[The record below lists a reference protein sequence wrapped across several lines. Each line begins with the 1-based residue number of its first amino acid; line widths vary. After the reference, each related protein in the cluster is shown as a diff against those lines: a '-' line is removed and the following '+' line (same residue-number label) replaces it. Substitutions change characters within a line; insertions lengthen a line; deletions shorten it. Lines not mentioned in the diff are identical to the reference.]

1 MSKDNS
7 LLKSKNQNLSEENI
21 KIEKEILE
29 IKKEKDDEINSLL
42 QHIDNKSYKCRGTN
56 TRSHNPE
63 YGNKYKTFKQY
74 DPKADHTNNIFNCY
88 AKESKAD
95 LFTKN
100 IPFLT
105 KGEKYDPIATQ
116 NSNKTFNFKA
126 NDSIATQNPE
136 KSCHFKANDSIAT
149 QNPEKSYH
157 FKANDSIASQN
168 SDKTF
173 HFKENDSI
181 ASQNSDKWYTYSDN
195 LCISFGDRDKNYSSV
210 QFNITNLFKKAN
222 VEEEIYRNIIIP
234 KSKKVKGMY
243 RNIAYVN
250 CSSHEKTK
258 TLFTKLSEVEIN
270 GLRVYYSKPSSL
282 F

>member
-56 TRSHNPE
+56 TRSYNPE
-63 YGNKYKTFKQY
+63 YGNKYNKYKTFKQY

-100 IPFLT
+100 IPFLA
-105 KGEKYDPIATQ
+105 KGEKYDP
-116 NSNKTFNFKA
+116 
-126 NDSIATQNPE
+126 IATQNPE
-136 KSCHFKANDSIAT
+136 KSCHFKA
-149 QNPEKSYH
+149 
-157 FKANDSIASQN
+157 
-168 SDKTF
+168 
-173 HFKENDSI
+173 NDSI

-195 LCISFGDRDKNYSSV
+195 LCISFGDRDKNYSCV
-210 QFNITNLFKKAN
+210 QFNLTNLFKKAN
-222 VEEEIYRNIIIP
+222 VGEEIYRNIIIP
-234 KSKKVKGMY
+234 KSKKLKGMY